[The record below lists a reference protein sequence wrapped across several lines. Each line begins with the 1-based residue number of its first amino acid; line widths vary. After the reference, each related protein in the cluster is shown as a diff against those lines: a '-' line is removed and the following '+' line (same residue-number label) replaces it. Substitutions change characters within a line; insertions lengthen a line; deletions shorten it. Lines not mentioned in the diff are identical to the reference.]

1 MRIVM
6 PWMPAATI
14 IGPMAATIGLS
25 YAFNQAARVLA
36 PMIGLVDKPDGGRK
50 SHKKPTPVMGGLAFV
65 LAILAVC
72 ISSAVFQAEWLA
84 NDAVRQLALSLGV
97 SAVCFC
103 FLGVCD
109 DRWPL
114 TPRVKLIGQIL
125 SSLPFIS
132 LNGAVE
138 TIGFLGWELPLGPG
152 GGPITIL
159 WLVACANVVNL
170 IDGLDGLAGSIGLVV
185 IATIAALFALQDHVD
200 EAILTTVIAGGII
213 GFLCHNW
220 PPAKIFMGDAGSMT
234 IGFLAG
240 ALSIQ
245 ASSKTATTFTL
256 AVPVVLMSIPIFDTA
271 MAILRRK
278 LTGRSIGQGDRGHIH
293 HRLQDHGLSR
303 QQALLAIAGLSLVM
317 AGAVVIS
324 VILQSEAYALAICG
338 GVLVLLIL
346 GRVFGYHETSL
357 IFHHLQAL
365 GDLLVDT
372 TGVLKTRLFLARLA
386 SFDDGQRAQLW
397 DQVVSRV
404 AQMKASQLDY
414 YCGSANDDRVI
425 TRLSWE
431 NSDAQVAADGA
442 AWQVVYQVP
451 RDDGL
456 IATLEAR
463 GRVSAAD
470 EPPRVDDL
478 FRLFA
483 KVSLELPTVEC
494 LPVSSR
500 PVPADAPQSLPFPAP
515 PAGQPVRSAA

>member
-1 MRIVM
+1 MA
-6 PWMPAATI
+6 WMPAATI

-25 YAFNQAARVLA
+25 YLLNQAAQVVA
-36 PMIGLVDKPDGGRK
+36 PKIGLVDSPDGGRK
-50 SHKKPTPVMGGLAFV
+50 SHKKPTPVMGGVAFV
-65 LAILAVC
+65 LAMLAVC
-72 ISSAVFQAEWLA
+72 VAAAAFQAEWLA
-84 NDAVRQLALSLGV
+84 DDAIRQLALSLGA
-97 SAVCFC
+97 SALCFC

-125 SSLPFIS
+125 SSLPFVS

-138 TIGFLGWELPLGPG
+138 TIGFLGWELPLGPV
-152 GGPITIL
+152 GGPVTVL

-185 IATIAALFALQDHVD
+185 ITTIAALFAMQSHPQ

-240 ALSIQ
+240 ALSIH

-256 AVPVVLMSIPIFDTA
+256 AVPVVLMSIPIFDTV

-278 LTGRSIGQGDRGHIH
+278 LTGRSIGEGDRGHIH

-317 AGAVVIS
+317 AGAVLIS
-324 VILQSEAYALAICG
+324 AILQSEAYALAICG
-338 GVLVLLIL
+338 LVLVLLIL

-357 IFHHLQAL
+357 IFHHLKTL

-386 SFDDGQRAQLW
+386 NIDDQQRSQLW

-404 AQMKASQLDY
+404 AQMKASRLDY
-414 YCGSANDDRVI
+414 RCESALDERI
-425 TRLSWE
+425 LTRLSWE
-431 NSDAQVAADGA
+431 NSDVDVTADGA

-451 RDDGL
+451 REHGL
-456 IATLEAR
+456 VAKLDAR
-463 GRVSAAD
+463 GRVSATD

-483 KVSLELPTVEC
+483 TVSLELPTGEQ
-494 LPVSSR
+494 LATTHAISLD
-500 PVPADAPQSLPFPAP
+500 DAPVSLPFPTPA
-515 PAGQPVRSAA
+515 AGQPVRSAA